1 MSYLSLW
8 NHQPESEAHYIS
20 LSSPILSME
29 TESNKKPHHFRNTK
43 HLLGH
48 ECGRSVAQ
56 GTPGN
61 HQIHRAPKGE
71 PQLLHGAEI
80 GPEEVR
86 KLSQRTAQ
94 VIRVDPTEPG
104 SSWGKG
110 AKWPWP
116 GWSYTM
122 ESRCRVPMF
131 MISNQCVFR
140 GIPKILVNGD
150 GHVSWNHREKMESEV
165 GYLEWRWNK

>member
-29 TESNKKPHHFRNTK
+29 TLSNKKPHHFRNTK

-48 ECGRSVAQ
+48 ECRRSVAQ
-56 GTPGN
+56 GPPGN

-71 PQLLHGAEI
+71 AQLLHGAEI

-104 SSWGKG
+104 AG
-110 AKWPWP
+110 
-116 GWSYTM
+116 
-122 ESRCRVPMF
+122 ERVP
-131 MISNQCVFR
+131 
-140 GIPKILVNGD
+140 
-150 GHVSWNHREKMESEV
+150 
-165 GYLEWRWNK
+165 